1 MQITKEFLVAEIQ
14 SLESEANKA
23 QVFLIQ
29 AQATITA
36 YKMLIN
42 KIDESERHG
51 EQKIEISPFG
61 TNAFS
66 ITTYL
71 GSYLIQYTKQ

>member
-23 QVFLIQ
+23 QTFLIQ

-36 YKMLIN
+36 YKMLAD
-42 KIDESERHG
+42 KLDQPEPTEEH
-51 EQKIEISPFG
+51 
-61 TNAFS
+61 
-66 ITTYL
+66 
-71 GSYLIQYTKQ
+71 

>member
-23 QVFLIQ
+23 QTFLIQ

-36 YKMLIN
+36 YKMLLA
-42 KIDESERHG
+42 KLDEPEPTE
-51 EQKIEISPFG
+51 EQ
-61 TNAFS
+61 
-66 ITTYL
+66 
-71 GSYLIQYTKQ
+71 

>member
-1 MQITKEFLVAEIQ
+1 MQITKEFLVAEIE
-14 SLESEANKA
+14 SLESETNKA

-42 KIDESERHG
+42 KIDEPESSVVE
-51 EQKIEISPFG
+51 
-61 TNAFS
+61 
-66 ITTYL
+66 
-71 GSYLIQYTKQ
+71 